1 MRPNRAT
8 LTLMAV
14 LFLVGVAT
22 AHEGERHIKGTIESV
37 QAEVLVIRTT
47 TGEVVPLRLGGETR
61 YETADGMATRRDRL
75 RAGLRVVVRA
85 SEGGGMNSWPV
96 WCFFRDRRRAPQG
109 AALRRIRGAEAAD
122 ASRLEPRPTAHNS
135 GALAVAVSDVNGGV
149 FVSVTSSCRRPSK
162 GRSIAT
168 TPKP

>member
-85 SEGGGMNSWPV
+85 SEGGGHELLASLVLLPGP
-96 WCFFRDRRRAPQG
+96 AASPAGGG
-109 AALRRIRGAEAAD
+109 ASEDSRG
-122 ASRLEPRPTAHNS
+122 R
-135 GALAVAVSDVNGGV
+135 
-149 FVSVTSSCRRPSK
+149 
-162 GRSIAT
+162 GR
-168 TPKP
+168 